1 LLHNH
6 GVKEQLLPRSL
17 QNLLFYRIFG
27 DEPEPFMN
35 ERGKGREGAMGGGRE
50 GGRKGGRERQAK
62 TKCRE
67 MHHVCAVHKQ
77 RYSHRFRI

>member
-1 LLHNH
+1 
-6 GVKEQLLPRSL
+6 
-17 QNLLFYRIFG
+17 
-27 DEPEPFMN
+27 MN